1 MNIGRRLEA
10 IVETTA
16 TIPEN
21 SRKHEELQQ
30 AILLLAEIENLK
42 KSMRGAPE
50 VPVISVKALI
60 YLLHGLLGES
70 GELCNAVLVKTEKQR
85 DDVASEAGDLLWYL
99 TGILMNFG
107 ISMEEVVAVL
117 EAKMKSRRLEVMLS
131 RGWKD

>member
-1 MNIGRRLEA
+1 MNIGQRLEA

-21 SRKHEELQQ
+21 SGKHEELQQ
-30 AILLLAEIENLK
+30 AILLLAEIEKLK

-50 VPVISVKALI
+50 VPVTSAAALI